1 MCPSSPLPARL
12 LAPVLAESEKERKAR
27 SPLLASVPSDSIA
40 GPPPRRSGVFANHLH
55 LMVMVGTKCEESA
68 RVVMLFSC
76 CCLWFFPITRPAVHE
91 LVRKVTMAEQIAT
104 MRYLM
109 NAFIFGFIRFSCP
122 LLTFRLLFKK
132 KKEKDSYQGLESRLI
147 T

>member
-1 MCPSSPLPARL
+1 MIKLFPFQGVPS
-12 LAPVLAESEKERKAR
+12 LAPFGPQLAPSGPQLTPSGPR
-27 SPLLASVPSDSIA
+27 SQRFHRWS
-40 GPPPRRSGVFANHLH
+40 PPPRRSGVFANHLH

-91 LVRKVTMAEQIAT
+91 LVRKVTMAEHTAT

-122 LLTFRLLFKK
+122 LLTFHLLF
-132 KKEKDSYQGLESRLI
+132 
-147 T
+147 

>member
-1 MCPSSPLPARL
+1 MIKNNYKAFALSGRSHLAPFQPPFLPSQKRSARLVAPFQPSSSP
-12 LAPVLAESEKERKAR
+12 R
-27 SPLLASVPSDSIA
+27 SQRFHRWS
-40 GPPPRRSGVFANHLH
+40 PPPRRSGVFANHLH

-91 LVRKVTMAEQIAT
+91 LVRKVTMAEHTAT

-122 LLTFRLLFKK
+122 LLTFRLLF
-132 KKEKDSYQGLESRLI
+132 
-147 T
+147 